1 MKKVG
6 TPYTQCV
13 HRIRLWPI
21 NPNFEDEDNQFS
33 LGDYKPDPS
42 LGNYRSEHEL
52 FDEALDNVLLQGQLY
67 DPKIDNENSSAE
79 PEVEY
84 LISGAAVPAATQNA
98 APTAPFVPPPPAPES
113 APLIGVA
120 DQLFLSL
127 LNQRPRLRYTP
138 ISLDSVCP
146 YV

>member
-13 HRIRLWPI
+13 HRIRLRPI
-21 NPNFEDEDNQFS
+21 NPNFEDEDNQVT

-42 LGNYRSEHEL
+42 LGKYRSEHEL
-52 FDEALDNVLLQGQLY
+52 FDEALNNVLHQGQLY
-67 DPKIDNENSSAE
+67 DNEKSPAE
-79 PEVEY
+79 PEVEH
-84 LISGAAVPAATQNA
+84 LISGAAVPAATGNA

-113 APLIGVA
+113 APLIEVA

-146 YV
+146 YL